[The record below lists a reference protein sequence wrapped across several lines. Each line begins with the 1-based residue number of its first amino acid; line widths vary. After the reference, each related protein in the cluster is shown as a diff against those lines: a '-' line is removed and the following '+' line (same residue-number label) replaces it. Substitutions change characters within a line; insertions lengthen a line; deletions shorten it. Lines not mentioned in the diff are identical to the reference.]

1 VKKWRKKSGKRKR
14 KKKRKKNGDPIGLT
28 TPHFLSNFL
37 PLNFKSCLSLL
48 YLFKMAYGETRW

>member
-28 TPHFLSNFL
+28 TLIF
-37 PLNFKSCLSLL
+37 
-48 YLFKMAYGETRW
+48 YLTFYL